1 MHFNTV
7 EIDNDSVAANIFDS
21 TKPLFLLSVILLS
34 RVHCV
39 HICIYKYI
47 YKYGRY
53 IFFSTTFSDV
63 FTNIVLIIH
72 GYIWFTA
79 SVIHE
84 LCKLDAW

>member
-1 MHFNTV
+1 MACFN
-7 EIDNDSVAANIFDS
+7 
-21 TKPLFLLSVILLS
+21 KILGPNGLS

-39 HICIYKYI
+39 HIMYIYIYIYIYI

-63 FTNIVLIIH
+63 FTNIVLIIQ